1 MSVLLPPPKRQKVY
15 HGVPNPEDHQTVS
28 QDSVPNVVVQFVNDH
43 DGSPLAPAVNLPANV
58 TKDALESL
66 VNKLKPQVRLSQYRI
81 IFSHSANPFLLLSQ
95 DDDPVPFLF
104 HIDASA
110 EAIAS
115 GSPSRIV
122 ISNSI
127 SQDILNHPSQAF
139 SPEDIFVIHCSPQA
153 VFKVRPAT
161 RCSSTLS
168 GTFSRLHR
176 SPEPSPTSPLC
187 FSYHTT
193 RNNRHTGY

>member
-15 HGVPNPEDHQTVS
+15 HGIPEPESPQIS
-28 QDSVPNVVVQFVNDH
+28 EESVPNVVVQFVNDQ

-58 TKDALESL
+58 TKDALEAL
-66 VNKLKPQVRLSQYRI
+66 VNKLRPQVSLPLAPSPPL
-81 IFSHSANPFLLLSQ
+81 PFLTPFCQ
-95 DDDPVPFLF
+95 DDDPVPFMF

-115 GSPSRIV
+115 GAPARLV
-122 ISNSI
+122 IANSI
-127 SQDILNHPSQAF
+127 NQDVLNHPSQAF
-139 SPEDIFVIHCSPQA
+139 SLEDVFVVHCSPQA

-168 GTFSRLHR
+168 GTLSVSRFCRPSRLIA
-176 SPEPSPTSPLC
+176 TLFFF
-187 FSYHTT
+187 FSFTVVQGH
-193 RNNRHTGY
+193 